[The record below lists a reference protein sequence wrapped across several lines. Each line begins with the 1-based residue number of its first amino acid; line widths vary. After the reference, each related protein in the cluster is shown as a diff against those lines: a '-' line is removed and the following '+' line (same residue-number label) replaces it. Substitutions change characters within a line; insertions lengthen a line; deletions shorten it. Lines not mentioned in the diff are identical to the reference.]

1 MRSRYQLA
9 FMDYKQAKFELARHA
24 GLTDISYRKGF
35 VGCLRPY
42 CGLHDENFH
51 TVIQS
56 LLIVGDEFASSE
68 RVERCVV
75 GAMFSITVTARR
87 WGVDEDGML
96 VRNRLISPED
106 RDMLRRWIEIIET
119 MLMDLLR
126 GLKPH
131 DAIHAYCEYV
141 AQYGWGENA
150 TWFVPLLA
158 KAIES
163 DDVGDRLQ
171 GHCAA
176 IAALG
181 PAASSLS
188 AVLTKARQ
196 REWDWYEPYDRCA
209 AEMRGHIDHALAA
222 IQTTSP

>member
-1 MRSRYQLA
+1 MQYDNA
-9 FMDYKQAKFELARHA
+9 KQELLRHA
-24 GLTDISYRKGF
+24 GTTEDFYEQGF

-42 CGLHDENFH
+42 AGIQAENFH
-51 TVIQS
+51 TIIQS
-56 LLIVGDEFASSE
+56 LLTVGDEFASTE
-68 RVERCVV
+68 RIERSVVEAIFV
-75 GAMFSITVTARR
+75 ITVTARR

-106 RDMLRRWIEIIET
+106 RDKLRRWIEIIET
-119 MLMDLLR
+119 MTMDLLH
-126 GLKPH
+126 GVKPH
-131 DAIHAYCEYV
+131 DAIHPYCEYV
-141 AQYGWGENA
+141 AQYGWGANA
-150 TWFVPLLA
+150 AWFFPLLA

-163 DDVGDRLQ
+163 DDVGDRLE

-188 AVLTKARQ
+188 VVLTKARQ

-209 AEMRGHIDHALAA
+209 AEMRGHIDQALAA
-222 IQTTSP
+222 IQKTSL